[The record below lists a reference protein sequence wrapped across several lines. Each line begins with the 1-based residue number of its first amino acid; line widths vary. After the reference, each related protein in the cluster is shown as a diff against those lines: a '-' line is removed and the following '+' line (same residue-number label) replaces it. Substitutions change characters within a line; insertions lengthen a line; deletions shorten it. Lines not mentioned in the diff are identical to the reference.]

1 VESPIRSI
9 RFIHTAIRK
18 ECESLEEAVTEFDP
32 RDEVKGEDLR
42 RRFTFL
48 HRTVKTHEDG
58 EEDAIFPAADNRIYP
73 VSAPYL
79 LDHRVDQAHIK
90 EIGES
95 LSGLAARASEHA
107 AIARQLYH
115 RMVVV
120 NSAITLH
127 MRKEEEI
134 VVPLLEQH
142 FSVEEQKGMVGQ
154 AMAHFGPDLMPEVAP
169 WLVRWLEPE
178 DQEAFLRMMMSQMP
192 PQLFAA
198 AKVWVANGVPKEM
211 WQEIVRRIPEAA

>member
-1 VESPIRSI
+1 LESPIRSI

-18 ECESLEEAVTEFDP
+18 ECESLEETVTGFDP
-32 RDEVKGEDLR
+32 ADEIQDENLR
-42 RRFTFL
+42 LRFAFL

-58 EEDAIFPAADNRIYP
+58 EEDAIFPVMDSRIYP

-79 LDHRVDQAHIK
+79 LDHRVDQAHMK

-95 LSGLAARASEHA
+95 LSGLAARASEYA

-115 RMVVV
+115 RMVVI
-120 NSAITLH
+120 NSAVALH

-142 FSVEEQKGMVGQ
+142 FSVEEQKAMVGQ

-178 DQEAFLRMMMSQMP
+178 DQEAFVRMIMDAMP

-198 AKVWVANGVPKEM
+198 AKVWVANGVPKET
-211 WQEIVRRIPEAA
+211 WEEIVRRVPEAA